1 MLFNLFLTIFGL
13 PILIALF
20 LDDKMARNKAER
32 EYQAKKAEEQHR
44 IDLWCRDVTD
54 QVLERR
60 IRNAVSNKAPE
71 VTKELEELDGVIPY
85 TSSWL
90 MECCTEGSKKYE
102 IIVRILMAKHGKLTM
117 NDARK
122 GIESWSACTSS
133 EKWSISLDMRA
144 IKKLVIWID
153 KQLKEHGINEGL
165 FSMSDWDGRMVPVRE
180 SDDRVGY
187 KYLWFPMAPY
197 NYYIVEYK

>member
-13 PILIALF
+13 PVLIAMF
-20 LDDKMARNKAER
+20 IDDKMARNRAER
-32 EYQAKKAEEQHR
+32 EYQAKKAEEQSR
-44 IDLWCRDVTD
+44 IDAWCERVTD
-54 QVLERR
+54 RLLERG
-60 IRNAVSNKAPE
+60 IRVAVANKLPWVKE
-71 VTKELEELDGVIPY
+71 ELESLEGEIPY
-85 TSSWL
+85 VASSL
-90 MECCTEGSKKYE
+90 LEAPEGSKQYE
-102 IIVRILMAKHGKLTM
+102 IIVRILMARRGKLTM
-117 NDARK
+117 NDASK
-122 GIESWSACTSS
+122 GIDSWSACTAH
-133 EKWSISLDMRA
+133 ENWSIHLNMRI

-180 SDDRVGY
+180 TDDRIGC